1 MLLTLGDGSGALLD
15 AVELKLDDNS
25 FVALFLIGVD
35 VGI

>member
-1 MLLTLGDGSGALLD
+1 MLTLGDGNGALLE

-25 FVALFLIGVD
+25 FGALFLIGVD